1 MARVD
6 RVSFPVVT
14 VSPPARVLH
23 ALRPG
28 DMDGFLAGRPAA
40 QVGFLADS
48 GFAARTGE
56 LVLLPGAHGV
66 EAAVIGLG
74 EDYSHAAFGDLAHR
88 LPEGDWSLETGDYDP
103 ENAVLGYCLGAY
115 RFDRFRPAR
124 RAAAR
129 LVLPDGCD
137 AAVAMAGSL
146 CLARD
151 LINLPANLL
160 GPSELADVAEA
171 LAARYGAQFRR
182 LIGDELAGPYPTVLA
197 VGAGSARPPAVTI
210 MHWRGSAAT
219 DDSPLVSLCGKGVVF
234 DSGGYDIKPS
244 RSMLRMKKDMG
255 GAASMIALAD
265 ILMQRDL
272 PIRLALR
279 LGCVENSV
287 SGHAMRPLDVITTR
301 KGLTVE
307 VGNTDAEGRLVLCDL
322 LAEASEENPA
332 LLIDAATLTG
342 AARVALGPDL
352 PALFCNDAQWTAELL
367 EAGAAVDDPM
377 WQLPL
382 WDGYD
387 RWLESPVA
395 DLCNVSSKPMAG
407 AITAALFL
415 RHFVGPGLQWAHV
428 DTYAWNDASRPAR
441 PEGGEAPG
449 VRALAA
455 AIARRFGAASVSHQ
469 GGNNVPAE

>member
-1 MARVD
+1 MAQVD
-6 RVSFPVVT
+6 RVSFPVVSA
-14 VSPPARVLH
+14 SPTAR
-23 ALRPG
+23 ALYAVRPT
-28 DMDGFLAGRPAA
+28 DVADFLAGLPTA
-40 QVGFLADS
+40 QSGFLTDS
-48 GFAARTGE
+48 GFAGKAGE
-56 LVLLPGAHGV
+56 LVLLPGPQGV
-66 EAAVIGLG
+66 AAAVIGLG
-74 EDYSHAAFGDLAHR
+74 DDRSHAAFGDLAHR
-88 LPEGDWSLETGDYDP
+88 LPEGDWALESGDFEP

-124 RAAAR
+124 RTAAR
-129 LVLPDGCD
+129 LVLPEGCE

-160 GPSELADVAEA
+160 GPAELADAAEA
-171 LAARYGAQFRR
+171 LAARYSAKFSR
-182 LIGDELAGPYPTVLA
+182 LSGEELAAPYPTVLA
-197 VGAGSARPPAVTI
+197 VGRGSAREPVVTV

-219 DDSPLVSLCGKGVVF
+219 DESPLVSLCGKGVVF

-244 RSMLRMKKDMG
+244 SGMLRMKKDMG

-265 ILMQRDL
+265 ILMQLDL

-322 LAEASEENPA
+322 LAEASEEHPA
-332 LLIDAATLTG
+332 VLIDAATLSG

-352 PALFCNDAQWTAELL
+352 PGLFCNDAQWAADLL
-367 EAGAAVDDPM
+367 AAGEKTHDPM

-407 AITAALFL
+407 AVTAALFL
-415 RHFVGPGLQWAHV
+415 RNFVGPGVQWAHM
-428 DTYAWNDASRPAR
+428 DTYAWNDSSRPAR

-449 VRALAA
+449 VRAFVAD
-455 AIARRFGAASVSHQ
+455 IKRRFGMNVISDQ
-469 GGNNVPAE
+469 GGNNTP